1 MYADRIDRLMM
12 QFHQIV
18 FPADQ
23 WPLLLLQRYG
33 LKGQRECSFKLEVG
47 SGLIANRY
55 VLGVARERIPTSTW
69 VSLLGDLLPADW
81 GVALRKQLDQHFQQA
96 TTVYLGFEQGPS
108 GANLRLYFEFW
119 DSVVLRLQNAPAEQI
134 QRWQSSDPPLWTL
147 MVGYKWPIT
156 APAQLQISNY
166 QVRPVLDADN
176 ILRRA
181 RLQLLQTSTD
191 EEEPSVT
198 AVLNLLVRILDSDTS
213 FLPVYMEV
221 SELGSLRRSFDLAV
235 HRYGLRVSDVA
246 SEIQN
251 VISSLLGPGVAL
263 QDALPRGSLHP
274 WITHV
279 SAGLSR
285 RGRPYACIYYDDE
298 DQ

>member
-1 MYADRIDRLMM
+1 M
-12 QFHQIV
+12 QFPQRA

-33 LKGQRECSFKLEVG
+33 LEGQRECSFKLEVG
-47 SGLIANRY
+47 SGLIAHRY
-55 VLGVARERIPTSTW
+55 VLGVAREKIP
-69 VSLLGDLLPADW
+69 VSAWGPLLGDLLPA
-81 GVALRKQLDQHFQQA
+81 GGEGALRQQLDQHFQQA

-119 DSVVLRLQNAPAEQI
+119 DSVVRRLQNTPAEQI

-147 MVGYKWPIT
+147 MVGYKWPIA
-156 APAQLQISNY
+156 APAQLQISHY
-166 QVRPVLDADN
+166 QVRPLLDADN

-181 RLQLLQTSTD
+181 RLHLPRTSTD
-191 EEEPSVT
+191 EEEPSAT
-198 AVLNLLVRILDSDTS
+198 AVLNLLARILDSNTS

-221 SELGSLRRSFDLAV
+221 SEVGTLRGSFDLAV

-246 SEIQN
+246 SEVQN

-263 QDALPRGSLHP
+263 QDALPKGSLRP

-279 SAGLSR
+279 SGGLSR
-285 RGRPYACIYYDDE
+285 HGKPYACIYYDDE